1 MGYHYY
7 YNDYYGSVDNLD
19 GVAFYRRTA
28 RNGEHSYYV
37 DIMWAREEV
46 NCRMIMITKSHS
58 DN

>member
-19 GVAFYRRTA
+19 GVAFYRTA

-37 DIMWAREEV
+37 DIMCGRRIT
-46 NCRMIMITKSHS
+46 RMMMMMMITKWHS